1 MFYHNFKYSLKILLK
16 NKMLIFWTIL
26 FPIILG
32 TLFNMAFSDIEK
44 KEKLDIIDI
53 AIVNDEKF
61 ENKIIFKE
69 VFKKLSSDS
78 NKNKLFNIKYVS
90 LDSAKNLLDDGKITG
105 YLFFDDLP
113 NIVVKSNGINETVL
127 KSVTDEIIQTEVV
140 INNIIKEEMVSF
152 SSENISDIY
161 SNLYS
166 DILNMMQNSSV
177 NIIDKSSTNLSY
189 TMIEF
194 YTLIAMACLYGSI
207 LGMVS
212 VNQNLAN
219 MSNSGKRIAVS
230 PSRKGNIILGSVL
243 ASYIVQL
250 VGIFLL
256 FLYTIFVLNVDY
268 GNNLPLIVILALT
281 GSLAGL
287 AIGIFVACIFK
298 TSDNLKTGIII
309 SFTMFGCFLSG
320 MMGVTMKYMID
331 KNFPII
337 NKLNPA
343 SMITDG
349 FYALYYYDTLDRY
362 FFDLASLF
370 VFSLVLIIVSIFSLR
385 RQQYDNI

>member
-16 NKMLIFWTIL
+16 NKMLIFWTLL

-105 YLFFDDLP
+105 YLLFDDLP

-127 KSVTDEIIQTEVV
+127 KSITDEIIQTEVV
-140 INNIIKEEMVSF
+140 INNIMKEEMGSF
-152 SSENISDIY
+152 SSENISGIY
-161 SNLYS
+161 SDLYS
-166 DILNMMQNSSV
+166 NILNMIQNSKV
-177 NIIDKSSTNLSY
+177 HIIDKSSTNLSY

-230 PSRKGNIILGSVL
+230 PSRKKNIILGSVL

>member
-1 MFYHNFKYSLKILLK
+1 M
-16 NKMLIFWTIL
+16 
-26 FPIILG
+26 
-32 TLFNMAFSDIEK
+32 
-44 KEKLDIIDI
+44 
-53 AIVNDEKF
+53 
-61 ENKIIFKE
+61 
-69 VFKKLSSDS
+69 
-78 NKNKLFNIKYVS
+78 
-90 LDSAKNLLDDGKITG
+90 
-105 YLFFDDLP
+105 
-113 NIVVKSNGINETVL
+113 
-127 KSVTDEIIQTEVV
+127 
-140 INNIIKEEMVSF
+140 
-152 SSENISDIY
+152 
-161 SNLYS
+161 
-166 DILNMMQNSSV
+166 
-177 NIIDKSSTNLSY
+177 
-189 TMIEF
+189 
-194 YTLIAMACLYGSI
+194 
-207 LGMVS
+207 
-212 VNQNLAN
+212 
-219 MSNSGKRIAVS
+219 
-230 PSRKGNIILGSVL
+230 
-243 ASYIVQL
+243 
-250 VGIFLL
+250 
-256 FLYTIFVLNVDY
+256 
-268 GNNLPLIVILALT
+268 ALT

>member
-113 NIVVKSNGINETVL
+113 NIIVKSNGINETVL

-230 PSRKGNIILGSVL
+230 PSRKKNIILGSVL

-256 FLYTIFVLNVDY
+256 FLYTIFVLNVEY

-320 MMGVTMKYMID
+320 MMGVTMKYMVD